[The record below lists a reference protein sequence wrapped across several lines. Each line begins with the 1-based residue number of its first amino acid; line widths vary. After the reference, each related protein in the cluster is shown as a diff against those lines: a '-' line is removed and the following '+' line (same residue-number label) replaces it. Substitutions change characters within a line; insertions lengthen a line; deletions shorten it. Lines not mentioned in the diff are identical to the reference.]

1 MTSAP
6 PSNDD
11 HRDSAARL
19 HLTVASVIEREGRF
33 LMVEEQTRQGR
44 RFNQP
49 AGHLEPGESL
59 LEGARR
65 ELLEETAWEAELVG
79 LVGLGLYASPD
90 NGITYCRT
98 TFYGH
103 PLRHHPDRLLDEGIL
118 AAHWLTLGEIRQLS
132 AKLRSPLV
140 LQALE
145 HYLNGHRY
153 SLDLL
158 Y

>member
-6 PSNDD
+6 PSDDD

-33 LMVEEQTRQGR
+33 PTAEAHTRQGR
-44 RFNQP
+44 RFHQP

-65 ELLEETAWEAELVG
+65 ELLEEAAWEAELVG
-79 LVGLGLYASPD
+79 LVGLGLYSSPH

-103 PLRHHPDRLLDEGIL
+103 PLRHHPDRLLDDGTL
-118 AAHWLTLGEIRQLS
+118 AAHRLPLGE
-132 AKLRSPLV
+132 LR
-140 LQALE
+140 
-145 HYLNGHRY
+145 
-153 SLDLL
+153 
-158 Y
+158 

>member
-65 ELLEETAWEAELVG
+65 ELLEETAWEAERSEERRVG
-79 LVGLGLYASPD
+79 KECRSRWVGD
-90 NGITYCRT
+90 RT
-98 TFYGH
+98 TKY
-103 PLRHHPDRLLDEGIL
+103 
-118 AAHWLTLGEIRQLS
+118 RQ
-132 AKLRSPLV
+132 RM
-140 LQALE
+140 
-145 HYLNGHRY
+145 
-153 SLDLL
+153 
-158 Y
+158 